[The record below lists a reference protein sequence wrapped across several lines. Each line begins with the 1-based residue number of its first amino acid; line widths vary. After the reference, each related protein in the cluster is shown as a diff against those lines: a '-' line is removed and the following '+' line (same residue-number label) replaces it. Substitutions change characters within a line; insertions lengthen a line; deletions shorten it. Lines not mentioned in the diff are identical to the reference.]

1 MTKTKLFGVI
11 AVTAAVSALLGVT
24 MIGESEGDDPEP
36 PTAIDV
42 LLISGIGTGTL
53 SCSDGSTS
61 PSLKIEMSF
70 KSNAGEGGAGSISLN
85 LASGGFTSR
94 IIGPSLIGDLTQNSF
109 NIKGIIS
116 SVKIC
121 GDIFPVVVTVSGD
134 CGVGTTINYAAA
146 DGTAGSFAGNV
157 ACLT

>member
-11 AVTAAVSALLGVT
+11 AVTAALSALLGVT
-24 MIGESEGDDPEP
+24 MIGESESQQPNLSAAKGV
-36 PTAIDV
+36 IQ
-42 LLISGIGTGTL
+42 ISGIGTGTL

-61 PSLKIEMSF
+61 PSLEIEMAF
-70 KSNAGEGGAGSISLN
+70 NPNAEGGAGSISLT

-94 IIGPSLIGDLTQNSF
+94 IAGPSLIGDITQNSF

-116 SVKIC
+116 SVNIC
-121 GDIFPVVVTVSGD
+121 GDISPVVVTVSGD

-157 ACLT
+157 ACLP